1 MSILRLAAA
10 VVPALA
16 LCAGPL
22 AAHGGGPGA
31 GHGDGEPANAP
42 TWSNLA
48 ASGRASW
55 SKVVTLAHV
64 LRTDSPIFPGDPL
77 FTIDIFNTVEDDGYK
92 LEQINLGTHT
102 GTHVSAPCHFILGA
116 PCVEDLPA
124 KMFIRPVVVIDV
136 RDRVRCEGGDF
147 QVTKN
152 DIRAWERRNGNIPQG
167 AIVLLNTG
175 FGDHFFDASYYDDAP
190 GFAGDAAT
198 WLMKPVSQGGR
209 GAAGTGSDTFGPD
222 ATTDGDFSATYETLL
237 AGGVTLEN
245 VVRLEKLPAQGA
257 TIIFLPARLDEGSG
271 FQTNIIAL
279 VP

>member
-1 MSILRLAAA
+1 MSMLRFAA
-10 VVPALA
+10 VIPALA

-22 AAHGGGPGA
+22 AAHSGGPGDN
-31 GHGDGEPANAP
+31 DGEPVNAP

-48 ASGRASW
+48 AGGRAAW

-77 FTIDIFNTVEDDGYK
+77 FTIDIFNTVADDGYL

-102 GTHVSAPCHFILGA
+102 GTHVSAPCHFIEGA
-116 PCVEDLPA
+116 PCVQDLPA

-136 RDRVRCEGGDF
+136 RDRVDCEGGDF
-147 QVTKN
+147 QVTKA
-152 DIRAWERRNGNIPQG
+152 DIRSWERAHGTIPQG
-167 AIVLLNTG
+167 AIVMLNTG
-175 FGDHFFDASYYDDAP
+175 FGSKFFQPGYYDDAP
-190 GFAGDAAT
+190 GFAGAAAT
-198 WLMKPVSQGGR
+198 WLMKPVAQGGR

-222 ATTDGDFSATYETLL
+222 ATSDGDFSATYETLL
-237 AGGVTLEN
+237 AGGVTIEN
-245 VVRLEKLPAQGA
+245 AVRLEKLPAQGA
-257 TIIFLPARLDEGSG
+257 TIIFLPARLDQGSG

>member
-1 MSILRLAAA
+1 MSILRLAA

-16 LCAGPL
+16 LCAAPL
-22 AAHGGGPGA
+22 SAHGGGPG
-31 GHGDGEPANAP
+31 GGSDDEPVNAP
-42 TWSNLA
+42 TWTNLA

-55 SKVVTLAHV
+55 NKVVSLAHV

-92 LEQINLGTHT
+92 LEQINIGTHT
-102 GTHVSAPCHFILGA
+102 GTHVSAPCHFIAGA

-124 KMFIRPVVVIDV
+124 KMFIRPVAVIDV
-136 RDRVRCEGGDF
+136 RDRVDCEGGDF

-152 DIRAWERRNGNIPQG
+152 DIREWERRNGRIPQG

-175 FGDHFFDASYYDDAP
+175 FGDHYFEESYYDFAP
-190 GFAGDAAT
+190 GFTGDAAT
-198 WLMKPVSQGGR
+198 WLMKPASQGGR

-222 ATTDGDFSATYETLL
+222 ATSDADFSATYETLL

-245 VVRLEKLPAQGA
+245 VVKLEKLPAQGA
-257 TIIFLPARLDEGSG
+257 TIVFLPARLDEGSG
-271 FQTNIIAL
+271 YQTNIIAL